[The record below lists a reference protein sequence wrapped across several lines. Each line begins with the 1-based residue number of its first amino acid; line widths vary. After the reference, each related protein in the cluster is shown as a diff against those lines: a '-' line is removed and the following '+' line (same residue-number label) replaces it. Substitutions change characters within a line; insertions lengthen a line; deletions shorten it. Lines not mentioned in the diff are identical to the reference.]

1 MDGVPHHAPHGVLR
15 AEHWFEKQS
24 HPSYGQKAYV
34 FTRVI
39 SE

>member
-1 MDGVPHHAPHGVLR
+1 MPGMVCCA
-15 AEHWFEKQS
+15 ASAASTSEKQC
-24 HPSYGQKAYV
+24 HPPYGQKAYV